1 MKTIAFYSYKGG
13 VGRSLAVSHV
23 AYWLSREDKTVFLLD
38 MDMEAPGLH
47 YKLEQYNHKI
57 TPMKGLV
64 DFIGYFNR
72 EDKAATSLKEYVIP
86 LESTENKM
94 SPMWLMPSGDPFA
107 STYWKQL
114 SSIEWKEFL
123 YQGEMLGSLLFLEL
137 KALIEKEYNPDF
149 LLIDSRTGLNDL
161 TGIGMNLLADDAV
174 ILGVNNPEN
183 IDGSRIVMEK
193 LRRAEK
199 LPFKEAKTRLHFVL
213 TRIPAPE
220 TKADSD
226 WEEKLKLDVL
236 TRLNAGSGIASGPLV
251 TEINVVH
258 IDPEQAMEE
267 RNRFKEKEWNLHRIA
282 LDYSKLASIVTGV
295 AGTANAIRFQ
305 EIDRQYSLSSDPQE
319 REELI
324 RQLFEL
330 ETTNPFLE
338 FRKGWL
344 AHLVLGEWEKAKHFY
359 SNAIALN
366 PDFPEAHNNRGNV
379 FVRLKENS
387 KALEDYQRSIEIQ
400 PKQPDPYYNRAI
412 LLLTR
417 QEYFDALVDLEKA
430 IEIRPEFWAAI
441 VSRGVALT
449 ELGKL
454 DESICSFDQVIAA
467 RPDAP
472 EAYNGKAFSLY
483 KQGKFDDALFFAKKG
498 VELNDQMSI
507 LYGTLAEIYS
517 ALGSTNHF
525 YESLENALS
534 LDPSEVDHLDPA
546 TIARHENEPRFQ
558 ELLKKYKKA

>member
-23 AYWLSREDKTVFLLD
+23 AYWLSREGKTVFLLD

-57 TPMKGLV
+57 TPKKGLV
-64 DFIGYFNR
+64 DFIGYFKR
-72 EDKAATSLKEYVIP
+72 EDKAAASLKEYVIP

-94 SPMWLMPSGDPFA
+94 SPMWLMPAGDPFA

-220 TKADSD
+220 IGKQADFD
-226 WEEKLKLDVL
+226 WEENLKREVL
-236 TRLNAGSGIASGPLV
+236 RRLNAGSGIASGPLV

-258 IDPEQAMEE
+258 IDPEQA
-267 RNRFKEKEWNLHRIA
+267 I
-282 LDYSKLASIVTGV
+282 
-295 AGTANAIRFQ
+295 
-305 EIDRQYSLSSDPQE
+305 
-319 REELI
+319 
-324 RQLFEL
+324 
-330 ETTNPFLE
+330 
-338 FRKGWL
+338 
-344 AHLVLGEWEKAKHFY
+344 
-359 SNAIALN
+359 
-366 PDFPEAHNNRGNV
+366 
-379 FVRLKENS
+379 
-387 KALEDYQRSIEIQ
+387 
-400 PKQPDPYYNRAI
+400 
-412 LLLTR
+412 
-417 QEYFDALVDLEKA
+417 
-430 IEIRPEFWAAI
+430 
-441 VSRGVALT
+441 
-449 ELGKL
+449 
-454 DESICSFDQVIAA
+454 
-467 RPDAP
+467 
-472 EAYNGKAFSLY
+472 
-483 KQGKFDDALFFAKKG
+483 QGKETDSWKR
-498 VELNDQMSI
+498 I
-507 LYGTLAEIYS
+507 GTDFQLPLIMTAWQK
-517 ALGSTNHF
+517 
-525 YESLENALS
+525 ESRISKVAQGNQDS
-534 LDPSEVDHLDPA
+534 
-546 TIARHENEPRFQ
+546 
-558 ELLKKYKKA
+558 

>member
-23 AYWLSREDKTVFLLD
+23 AYWLSREGKTVFLLD

-57 TPMKGLV
+57 TPTKGLV
-64 DFIGYFNR
+64 DFVGYFNR

-94 SPMWLMPSGDPFA
+94 SPMWLMPAGDPFA

-213 TRIPAPE
+213 TRIPAPDS
-220 TKADSD
+220 KADSD

-236 TRLNAGSGIASGPLV
+236 TRLNASSGIASGPLV

-267 RNRFKEKEWNLHRIA
+267 RN
-282 LDYSKLASIVTGV
+282 
-295 AGTANAIRFQ
+295 
-305 EIDRQYSLSSDPQE
+305 
-319 REELI
+319 
-324 RQLFEL
+324 
-330 ETTNPFLE
+330 
-338 FRKGWL
+338 
-344 AHLVLGEWEKAKHFY
+344 
-359 SNAIALN
+359 
-366 PDFPEAHNNRGNV
+366 
-379 FVRLKENS
+379 
-387 KALEDYQRSIEIQ
+387 
-400 PKQPDPYYNRAI
+400 
-412 LLLTR
+412 
-417 QEYFDALVDLEKA
+417 
-430 IEIRPEFWAAI
+430 
-441 VSRGVALT
+441 
-449 ELGKL
+449 
-454 DESICSFDQVIAA
+454 
-467 RPDAP
+467 
-472 EAYNGKAFSLY
+472 
-483 KQGKFDDALFFAKKG
+483 
-498 VELNDQMSI
+498 
-507 LYGTLAEIYS
+507 
-517 ALGSTNHF
+517 
-525 YESLENALS
+525 
-534 LDPSEVDHLDPA
+534 
-546 TIARHENEPRFQ
+546 
-558 ELLKKYKKA
+558 